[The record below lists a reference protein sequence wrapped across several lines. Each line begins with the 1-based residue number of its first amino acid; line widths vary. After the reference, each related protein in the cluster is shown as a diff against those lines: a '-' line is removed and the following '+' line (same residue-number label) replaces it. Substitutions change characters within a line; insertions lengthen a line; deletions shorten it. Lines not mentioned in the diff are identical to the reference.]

1 LGNLSNERHFGGWHR
16 RLRRGERAVTYVI
29 TEACIGTKNTACVAA
44 CPVDCIYDEG
54 EHFIINP
61 EECIDC
67 SMCMPECPVEAI
79 YPDDEVPEDMQHYI
93 TKAAEFDYS
102 RIAPGVEVN

>member
-1 LGNLSNERHFGGWHR
+1 MEVGTGGKQGCSEEEW
-16 RLRRGERAVTYVI
+16 LVTYVI

-54 EHFIINP
+54 DHYLINP

-102 RIAPGVEVN
+102 RIAPGFEVN

>member
-1 LGNLSNERHFGGWHR
+1 
-16 RLRRGERAVTYVI
+16 V
-29 TEACIGTKNTACVAA
+29 
-44 CPVDCIYDEG
+44 
-54 EHFIINP
+54 INP
-61 EECIDC
+61 AECIDC

-102 RIAPGVEVN
+102 RIAPGFEVN